1 MIDRLTNQM
10 DCLHNSTIFIALWN
24 IIYSI
29 LQIVIFAWQTK
40 YVKNRQWEFENR
52 QIPIDGTTDNFQ
64 ARFPGLYGILTETP
78 ERRRINALFAL
89 AIVSLITALLH
100 LILSVMLFYGV
111 TTKRINF
118 ILPWFFTVLPL
129 IILSTIY
136 AIIWWSGDIFDT
148 QLIMSVTEFILSLPI
163 NSICVVI
170 VLLFFFRIK
179 KSLES
184 INHLENVN
192 YGRNLLINKA
202 NSKIPTWKNDW
213 NVELSKEFTS
223 QKRMMKQKDRNYHLL
238 HNSYI
243 CTSSLSKEN
252 SKQLHLTADH
262 LAEHNRILSNE
273 DKRWRYY
280 HYK

>member
-1 MIDRLTNQM
+1 
-10 DCLHNSTIFIALWN
+10 
-24 IIYSI
+24 
-29 LQIVIFAWQTK
+29 
-40 YVKNRQWEFENR
+40 
-52 QIPIDGTTDNFQ
+52 
-64 ARFPGLYGILTETP
+64 
-78 ERRRINALFAL
+78 
-89 AIVSLITALLH
+89 LLH

-170 VLLFFFRIK
+170 VLLFFFHIK

-202 NSKIPTWKNDW
+202 NNKIPTWKNDW

-273 DKRWRYY
+273 DKRWRYS